1 MCIIQINF
9 TFVWNKYYNIIML
22 SIAERHKHILDKL
35 NAQGFVKV
43 LDIARELDVTPVT
56 IRKDLKLLE
65 EKKLLFRTHG
75 SASPVNPHT
84 ADINI
89 HIKER
94 INSDAKRRIAHTA
107 IRLLD
112 PNDSIIV
119 ASGSTVYAF
128 AEEITDDL
136 NLTVVTASLNVS
148 TLLNRFEHIHV
159 IQLGGTLRKSS
170 FSVIGDLA
178 AQAFDNLTCSKL
190 FMGVDG
196 IDLDFGL
203 TTSNIDEARLNQR
216 MIAASLRTIVLA
228 DSSKFGKRGFGT
240 NHCIN
245 LKSKGNKRGGNV
257 IPAPFVYLRILN
269 SILTKKRPASHD
281 ASRPFTNDMKPNFH
295 TKRNALR
302 SSSDCSSV
310 RPSGSN
316 PIARA
321 CK

>member
-170 FSVIGDLA
+170 FSV
-178 AQAFDNLTCSKL
+178 
-190 FMGVDG
+190 M
-196 IDLDFGL
+196 
-203 TTSNIDEARLNQR
+203 
-216 MIAASLRTIVLA
+216 
-228 DSSKFGKRGFGT
+228 
-240 NHCIN
+240 
-245 LKSKGNKRGGNV
+245 
-257 IPAPFVYLRILN
+257 
-269 SILTKKRPASHD
+269 
-281 ASRPFTNDMKPNFH
+281 
-295 TKRNALR
+295 
-302 SSSDCSSV
+302 
-310 RPSGSN
+310 
-316 PIARA
+316 
-321 CK
+321 

>member
-1 MCIIQINF
+1 ME
-9 TFVWNKYYNIIML
+9 KIMSL
-22 SIAERHKHILDKL
+22 SERHQKILELLKVNGIVSVNSLSRQL
-35 NAQGFVKV
+35 NVSS
-43 LDIARELDVTPVT
+43 VT
-56 IRKDLKLLE
+56 IRKDLGLLE

-216 MIAASLRTIVLA
+216 MIAASIRTIVLE
-228 DSSKFGKRGFGT
+228 DYYTLGKRGFGKICT
-240 NHCIN
+240 LDQVDVIITDSGISPSVA
-245 LKSKGNKRGGNV
+245 KSIEEAG
-257 IPAPFVYLRILN
+257 IELI
-269 SILTKKRPASHD
+269 
-281 ASRPFTNDMKPNFH
+281 
-295 TKRNALR
+295 
-302 SSSDCSSV
+302 
-310 RPSGSN
+310 
-316 PIARA
+316 IA
-321 CK
+321 

>member
-1 MCIIQINF
+1 ME
-9 TFVWNKYYNIIML
+9 KIMSL
-22 SIAERHKHILDKL
+22 SERHQKILELLKVNGIVSVNSLSRQL
-35 NAQGFVKV
+35 NVSS
-43 LDIARELDVTPVT
+43 VT
-56 IRKDLKLLE
+56 IRKDLGLLE

-178 AQAFDNLTCSKL
+178 AQAFDNLTCSK
-190 FMGVDG
+190 
-196 IDLDFGL
+196 
-203 TTSNIDEARLNQR
+203 
-216 MIAASLRTIVLA
+216 
-228 DSSKFGKRGFGT
+228 FGKRGFGKICT
-240 NHCIN
+240 LDQVDVIITDSGISPSVA
-245 LKSKGNKRGGNV
+245 KSIEEAG
-257 IPAPFVYLRILN
+257 IELI
-269 SILTKKRPASHD
+269 
-281 ASRPFTNDMKPNFH
+281 
-295 TKRNALR
+295 
-302 SSSDCSSV
+302 
-310 RPSGSN
+310 
-316 PIARA
+316 IA
-321 CK
+321 

>member
-94 INSDAKRRIAHTA
+94 INSDAKRRIAH
-107 IRLLD
+107 
-112 PNDSIIV
+112 IIV

-228 DSSKFGKRGFGT
+228 DSSKFGKRGFGKICT
-240 NHCIN
+240 LDQVDVIITDSGISPSVA
-245 LKSKGNKRGGNV
+245 KSIEEAG
-257 IPAPFVYLRILN
+257 IELI
-269 SILTKKRPASHD
+269 
-281 ASRPFTNDMKPNFH
+281 
-295 TKRNALR
+295 
-302 SSSDCSSV
+302 
-310 RPSGSN
+310 
-316 PIARA
+316 IA
-321 CK
+321 

>member
-196 IDLDFGL
+196 SL
-203 TTSNIDEARLNQR
+203 TTNDRPCRLFQIR
-216 MIAASLRTIVLA
+216 E
-228 DSSKFGKRGFGT
+228 KRIRENLHTRPSRCHHHRLGYFAIGSEKHRGSRNRT

-281 ASRPFTNDMKPNFH
+281 ASRPFTNDKCRQLKSYFTTTFPL
-295 TKRNALR
+295 TKLL
-302 SSSDCSSV
+302 
-310 RPSGSN
+310 PS
-316 PIARA
+316 IRII
-321 CK
+321 

>member
-1 MCIIQINF
+1 
-9 TFVWNKYYNIIML
+9 ML
-22 SIAERHKHILDKL
+22 SIAERHKYILDKL
-35 NAQGFVKV
+35 NSQGFVKV

-56 IRKDLKLLE
+56 IRKD
-65 EKKLLFRTHG
+65 
-75 SASPVNPHT
+75 
-84 ADINI
+84 

-94 INSDAKRRIAHTA
+94 INSEAKRRIAHKA
-107 IRLLD
+107 IKLIE

-178 AQAFDNLTCSKL
+178 THAFDNLTCSKL

-196 IDLDFGL
+196 IDLDYGL

-228 DSSKFGKRGFGT
+228 DSSKFGKRGFGKICT
-240 NHCIN
+240 LDQVDVIVTDSGISPSIA
-245 LKSKGNKRGGNV
+245 KSIEEAG
-257 IPAPFVYLRILN
+257 IELI
-269 SILTKKRPASHD
+269 
-281 ASRPFTNDMKPNFH
+281 
-295 TKRNALR
+295 
-302 SSSDCSSV
+302 
-310 RPSGSN
+310 
-316 PIARA
+316 IA
-321 CK
+321 

>member
-65 EKKLLFRTHG
+65 
-75 SASPVNPHT
+75 ASPVNPHT

-228 DSSKFGKRGFGT
+228 DSSKFGKRGFGKICT
-240 NHCIN
+240 LDQVDVIITDSGISPSVA
-245 LKSKGNKRGGNV
+245 KSIEEAG
-257 IPAPFVYLRILN
+257 IELI
-269 SILTKKRPASHD
+269 
-281 ASRPFTNDMKPNFH
+281 
-295 TKRNALR
+295 
-302 SSSDCSSV
+302 
-310 RPSGSN
+310 
-316 PIARA
+316 IA
-321 CK
+321 

>member
-1 MCIIQINF
+1 
-9 TFVWNKYYNIIML
+9 ML

-228 DSSKFGKRGFGT
+228 DSSKFGKRGFGKICT
-240 NHCIN
+240 LDQVDVIITDSGISPSVA
-245 LKSKGNKRGGNV
+245 KSIEEAGIELIIAQKPKKKRKKRGGEFF
-257 IPAPFVYLRILN
+257 P
-269 SILTKKRPASHD
+269 
-281 ASRPFTNDMKPNFH
+281 RPFCLSPNLKFH
-295 TKRNALR
+295 INKEKTCFTRRKQVFHQR
-302 SSSDCSSV
+302 
-310 RPSGSN
+310 
-316 PIARA
+316 
-321 CK
+321 